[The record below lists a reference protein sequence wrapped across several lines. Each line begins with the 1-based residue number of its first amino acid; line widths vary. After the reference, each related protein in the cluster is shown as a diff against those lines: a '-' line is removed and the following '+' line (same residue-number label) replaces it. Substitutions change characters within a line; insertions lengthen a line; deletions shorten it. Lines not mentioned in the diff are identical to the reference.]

1 MTKKEFKKK
10 TVPEKAQKK
19 TKKTATTKVLKVPQK
34 LQKEERKEEVAQ
46 EITLREEQKE
56 FKEKVIQINRVAR
69 VVKGG
74 RRFRFR
80 AIVVVGDDKGKVGI
94 GVGKGTEIPI
104 AVEKA
109 KNKALKNIISVS
121 LCGTTIPHE
130 VQASFGSAKILLKP
144 ASPGTGV
151 IAGGAVRAVV
161 ELAGIKDVL
170 SKILGSSNKINNVKA
185 CFLGLKSLKSPK
197 ATDK

>member
-1 MTKKEFKKK
+1 MIKKKNEIKEKLNKPSNDLKKKEGKK
-10 TVPEKAQKK
+10 TPEA
-19 TKKTATTKVLKVPQK
+19 A
-34 LQKEERKEEVAQ
+34 KEKSE
-46 EITLREEQKE
+46 E
-56 FKEKVIQINRVAR
+56 FKEKVIQIDRVAR

-80 AIVVVGDDKGKVGI
+80 ATVVVGDDKGRVGI

-130 VQASFGSAKILLKP
+130 VQASFGGAKILLKP
-144 ASPGTGV
+144 ASEGTGV

-185 CFLGLKSLKSPK
+185 CFLGLKSLKSPTN
-197 ATDK
+197 TDKRGYTNSHG